1 MRRTLALTASL
12 LVAAA
17 ALASAAAAK
26 DMSVALASA
35 APGLDAGEP
44 WQAEL
49 LVHGVP
55 KMLAEAA
62 PGITIRNTDSGETQ
76 TFAAKRLPGR
86 ADDGQ
91 LRYGAAVVFPSE
103 GLWRYTVEDGITDRE
118 YEGGTVQVGTPAAAP
133 VPSTSPPQPV
143 AAADDG
149 GFPAWP
155 LAVGVVAA
163 LALAAVGAYVL
174 WRRGP
179 RPLRA

>member
-1 MRRTLALTASL
+1 MRRTLVLTAFL

-55 KMLAEAA
+55 EMLAEAT
-62 PGITIRNTDSGETQ
+62 PSFTIRNTDSGETQ

-86 ADDGQ
+86 TADGQ

-103 GLWRYTVEDGITDRE
+103 GLWRYTVGDGITDRE

-133 VPSTSPPQPV
+133 APTTSRPQPV

-155 LAVGVVAA
+155 LAVGAIAA
-163 LALAAVGAYVL
+163 FALAALGAFAVK
-174 WRRGP
+174 RRGP
-179 RPLRA
+179 ATA

>member
-1 MRRTLALTASL
+1 ML
-12 LVAAA
+12 LAAA
-17 ALASAAAAK
+17 ALAGAALAK

-49 LVHGVP
+49 LVHGEP
-55 KMLAEAA
+55 GMLAEAV
-62 PGITIRNTDSGETQ
+62 PSITIRKTDSGETQ

-133 VPSTSPPQPV
+133 VASTSRPQPV
-143 AAADDG
+143 AAADGG

-155 LAVGVVAA
+155 LAVGAVTA
-163 LALAAVGAYVL
+163 LALAALGAFVL
-174 WRRGP
+174 RRRGP
-179 RPLRA
+179 QTA